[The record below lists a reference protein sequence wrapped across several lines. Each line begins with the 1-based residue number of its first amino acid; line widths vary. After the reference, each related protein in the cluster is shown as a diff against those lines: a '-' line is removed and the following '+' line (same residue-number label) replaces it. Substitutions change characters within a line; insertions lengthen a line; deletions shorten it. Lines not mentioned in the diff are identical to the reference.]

1 MTHPHSLALYT
12 HRLFTPPVHTACS
25 HRLFTP
31 PVHPACAHLCPH
43 RLFTP
48 WCSHV
53 LSVHTCGRR
62 QASDV
67 DLAHLLFT
75 PPVHTACSHRLFT
88 PPVHTACSH
97 LLCLASRQASDVDRL
112 LRLHADLPRAGR
124 RGSVQLCEAL
134 QMAPLEALQ
143 AYKEKVGT
151 AKVQARKINM
161 V

>member
-1 MTHPHSLALYT
+1 MERRQTIARRRASLVRMEHLLYPHLLY
-12 HRLFTPPVHTACS
+12 S
-25 HRLFTP
+25 HL
-31 PVHPACAHLCPH
+31 
-43 RLFTP
+43 
-48 WCSHV
+48 WCSH
-53 LSVHTCGRR
+53 LFYS
-62 QASDV
+62 
-67 DLAHLLFT
+67 HL
-75 PPVHTACSHRLFT
+75 C
-88 PPVHTACSH
+88 CSH
-97 LLCLASRQASDVDRL
+97 LCCSQASLVRMEHEEDPAQEASDVDRL